1 MRRADRLFQIVQ
13 LLRGGRLV
21 TAATLAEKL
30 EVSVRTIYRD
40 IADLQ
45 STRVPIDGEAGVG
58 YVMRD
63 GYDIPPLM
71 FTADEVVALVAG
83 AQMVR
88 SWGGTAMA
96 TAAEEALI
104 KIESVLP
111 EAARAR
117 AASSRVFALPSVQNQ
132 ETRDR
137 IDACEKAAENR
148 DVLTVRY
155 KDLKGTTS
163 SRDIQPLGIWFWGN
177 VWTLAAWCQ
186 LREDFRV
193 FRVDRIIEMTPTGQ
207 RYAPHPDRSLAACLR
222 KFEAE
227 EYERREQS
235 DSAWRKPPLT

>member
-1 MRRADRLFQIVQ
+1 VRRADRLFQIVQ

-45 STRVPIDGEAGVG
+45 STRVPIEGEAGVG

-71 FTADEVVALVAG
+71 FTSDEIVALVAG

-96 TAAEEALI
+96 NAAEEALI
-104 KIESVLP
+104 KIEAVLP
-111 EAARAR
+111 EASRAR
-117 AASSRVFALPSVQNQ
+117 AAGARVFALPSVQNQ

-137 IDACEKAAENR
+137 IDACEKSAENR
-148 DVLTVRY
+148 DIISIEYT
-155 KDLKGTTS
+155 DLKGSAS

-186 LREDFRV
+186 LREGFRV
-193 FRVDRIIEMTPTGQ
+193 FRVDRISKLTLTGE
-207 RYAPHPDRSLAACLR
+207 RFAPVPDRSLAACLR
-222 KFEAE
+222 HFEVE
-227 EYERREQS
+227 EFKRREK
-235 DSAWRKPPLT
+235 AGVAPNA